1 MPGTRELGCN
11 PFCWRRI
18 NRPAPLRPCF
28 LTFQT
33 QKLLATLLQALEQLG
48 FQNTFQQSVAL
59 DRKCTLCVVGV
70 REEIPI
76 LVILG
81 RILNDTMYPQPD
93 VCIFSLLFR
102 VEVQQVLELSV

>member
-1 MPGTRELGCN
+1 M
-11 PFCWRRI
+11 
-18 NRPAPLRPCF
+18 
-28 LTFQT
+28 
-33 QKLLATLLQALEQLG
+33 
-48 FQNTFQQSVAL
+48 
-59 DRKCTLCVVGV
+59 GV